1 MNFRELKYPHET
13 RDNFLRRVTEHYV
26 IKTDSHYSEL
36 VKNLLDNSSF
46 VDEFI
51 NEVINAGELKST
63 QLYAELIK
71 HERPEL
77 RWKSIREMFGNKC
90 FKTVSDVGGVKVG
103 TDTFSV
109 VVPNGGRGDG
119 MTRVAVFEDKSGFN
133 HNLMNFSCISLH
145 GNSVI
150 YSYDC
155 GNTPVKRL
163 DGEYLVYHYDGLV
176 AFVKYQYR

>member
-1 MNFRELKYPHET
+1 MKLNELVFPHDT
-13 RDNFLRRVTEHYV
+13 KDRFLRRVTEDYV
-26 IKTDSHYSEL
+26 IKTGIHYSEL

-51 NEVINAGELKST
+51 NEVITASELKTT
-63 QLYAELIK
+63 QLYAELIM

-77 RWKSIREMFGNKC
+77 RWKSIREMFGDKC

-119 MTRVAVFEDKSGFN
+119 TTRVAVFEDQTDFN

-145 GNSVI
+145 GDSVI
-150 YSYDC
+150 YYYDC
-155 GNTPVKRL
+155 GNTPAKKL
-163 DGEYLVYHYDGLV
+163 SGNYLVYYYDGLV
-176 AFVKYQYR
+176 AFVKYR

>member
-1 MNFRELKYPHET
+1 MKLNELVFPNDSKDH
-13 RDNFLRRVTEHYV
+13 FLRRVTEHYV
-26 IKTDSHYSEL
+26 IKSEL
-36 VKNLLDNSSF
+36 VKKLLENSSF
-46 VDEFI
+46 VDEFV
-51 NEVINAGELKST
+51 NEVITSSELKST

>member
-1 MNFRELKYPHET
+1 MKLNELVFPHDT
-13 RDNFLRRVTEHYV
+13 KDHFLHRVTEDYV
-26 IKTDSHYSEL
+26 IKTSIHYSEL
-36 VKNLLDNSSF
+36 VNNLLDNSSF

-51 NEVINAGELKST
+51 NEVITASELKTT

-71 HERPEL
+71 HERPER
-77 RWKSIREMFGNKC
+77 RWKAVREMFGDKC

-119 MTRVAVFEDKSGFN
+119 TTRVAVFEDESGFN
-133 HNLMNFSCISLH
+133 GDLMNFSCISLH
-145 GNSVI
+145 GDSVI

-155 GNTPVKRL
+155 GNTPAKKL
-163 DGEYLVYHYDGLV
+163 SGNYLVYYYDGLV
-176 AFVKYQYR
+176 AFVKYR